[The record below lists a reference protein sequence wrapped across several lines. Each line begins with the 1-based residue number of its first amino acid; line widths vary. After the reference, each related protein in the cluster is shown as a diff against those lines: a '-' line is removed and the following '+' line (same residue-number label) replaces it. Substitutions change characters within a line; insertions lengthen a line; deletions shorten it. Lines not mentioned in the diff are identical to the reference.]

1 MLVYYI
7 WYKQQFNLLASLKNV
22 HSLLRFFFS
31 RRGDGGGWSKT
42 NVRWGGS
49 QNEQKQ
55 GIAHWQIWVNVLF
68 ECSLSMTDMVLISG
82 FSICY
87 ICEKTKF
94 VYISIDKFS
103 RYTVQS
109 LVFRNFRFY
118 TYFRKFT
125 RQYFISLY
133 LSKQYLAIKV
143 FGMIAYFVDAF
154 VHKTDFNRVWPRNRV
169 ATP

>member
-1 MLVYYI
+1 MFILC
-7 WYKQQFNLLASLKNV
+7 FD
-22 HSLLRFFFS
+22 FFF
-31 RRGDGGGWSKT
+31 GEGGWRRLIKDERSWGGHKT
-42 NVRWGGS
+42 NRS
-49 QNEQKQ
+49 K
-55 GIAHWQIWVNVLF
+55 GITNWQIWVNVLF
-68 ECSLSMTDMVLISG
+68 ECSLSMTDMVLISD

>member
-1 MLVYYI
+1 
-7 WYKQQFNLLASLKNV
+7 
-22 HSLLRFFFS
+22 
-31 RRGDGGGWSKT
+31 
-42 NVRWGGS
+42 
-49 QNEQKQ
+49 
-55 GIAHWQIWVNVLF
+55 
-68 ECSLSMTDMVLISG
+68 MVLISG

-169 ATP
+169 ATPQKIIRPELCRNKQLRLIYQHIQTNSWTLRCNEMSNKKQPISEQKNVIYYCYGYCFENRYINFITKPFLGKSL